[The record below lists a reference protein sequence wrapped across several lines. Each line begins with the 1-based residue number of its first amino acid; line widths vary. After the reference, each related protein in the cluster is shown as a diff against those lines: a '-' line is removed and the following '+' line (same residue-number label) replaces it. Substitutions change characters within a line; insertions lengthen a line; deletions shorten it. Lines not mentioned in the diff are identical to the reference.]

1 MRSDQSG
8 RVWEAQ
14 LAQLHARYQSSG
26 RAVIVRNHP
35 EVRVKRD
42 RSGRIVGADFRATGA
57 PDYTLFT
64 LSGFIVADAKR
75 TERARWPLGNLH
87 PHQAVAL
94 SAIQT
99 MGGLGL
105 LLVSSP
111 SGSYALPWD
120 CLRPLW
126 ERWHTGRAA
135 RGQASLTPDQMSAMA
150 ISQAPP
156 GLMLDYLQAALDA
169 LDR

>member
-1 MRSDQSG
+1 MGGPARPAPRQIPELRESGDRPQSPG
-8 RVWEAQ
+8 G
-14 LAQLHARYQSSG
+14 QSQAEPRG
-26 RAVIVRNHP
+26 P
-35 EVRVKRD
+35 
-42 RSGRIVGADFRATGA
+42 IVGADFRATGA
-57 PDYTLFT
+57 PDYTIFT
-64 LSGFIVADAKR
+64 RAGFIVADAKR

-105 LLVSSP
+105 LLISSP

-156 GLMLDYLQAALDA
+156 GRMLDYLQAALDA